1 MSASG
6 RLLRGRNLL
15 HAATIAAL
23 LASAGDILM
32 LLIASGDAGTRGSPA
47 GGYVL
52 ALGGVL
58 GVVAIPLYYPGY
70 QAAASLLG
78 LSPACRRLCTLG
90 AALVA
95 IFGTITHVL
104 TAVDIQA
111 ARAAGLDARPP
122 AEAFADLASPLFLMA
137 LVAAAGTVIAVV
149 CFAATGFRSQP
160 NAIKLAVLFN
170 PIVSTVLLSAGATV
184 SEWTMAYIAPSAP
197 NLAHVV
203 FFALLARA
211 SAFPAKR
218 G

>member
-1 MSASG
+1 M
-6 RLLRGRNLL
+6 
-15 HAATIAAL
+15 
-23 LASAGDILM
+23 
-32 LLIASGDAGTRGSPA
+32 
-47 GGYVL
+47 L

-58 GVVAIPLYYPGY
+58 GAVAIPLYYPGY
-70 QAAASLLG
+70 RAAASLLG

-95 IFGTITHVL
+95 TFGAITHVL

-122 AEAFADLASPLFLMA
+122 AEAFADFSSPLFLMA
-137 LVAAAGTVIAVV
+137 LVAAAGAVIAVV
-149 CFAATGFRSQP
+149 CFVAARFRSQP

-170 PIVSTVLLSAGATV
+170 PIVSTVILSAGATV

-211 SAFPAKR
+211 AEFPAKR